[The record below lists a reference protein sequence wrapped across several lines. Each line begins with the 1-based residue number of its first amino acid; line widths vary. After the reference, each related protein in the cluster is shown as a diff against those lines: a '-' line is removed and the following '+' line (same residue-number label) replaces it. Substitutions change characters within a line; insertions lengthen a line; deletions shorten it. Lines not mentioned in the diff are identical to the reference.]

1 MREKLKQHLRQNWK
15 YYISPT
21 LLVCLLLAG
30 LWYWRGVTFATVA
43 ENITPDAVNVYVA
56 CLDETGKHVS
66 AHYEVEADTAGGM
79 EILDSLYSLTI
90 HRPPTNLLYQILKPT
105 LSGVEMEEG
114 DYVFVVRVFGKN
126 GGHAA
131 LQCSVKNWSYDRSG
145 QSNYLPCSVEDGIAA
160 GREFGAQLWAIGEKL
175 DCIG

>member
-1 MREKLKQHLRQNWK
+1 MKKHLRENWK

-30 LWYWRGVTFATVA
+30 LWYWRGVGFAHIAADLVPERVSVQVMTLSDDGQ
-43 ENITPDAVNVYVA
+43 E
-56 CLDETGKHVS
+56 LLS
-66 AHYEVEADTAGGM
+66 AHYDLAADSAEGM
-79 EILDSLYSLTI
+79 EILDTLYSLTI

-105 LSGVEMEEG
+105 RSGQMFEDG
-114 DYVFVVRVFGKN
+114 DYAFAVRVFGED

-131 LQCSVKNWSYDRSG
+131 LQFNVRTWSCDAIG
-145 QSNYLPCSVEDGIAA
+145 GDGYLPCSVEGKQQT
-160 GREFGAQLWAIGEKL
+160 GRDFGAQLWAMAEKL